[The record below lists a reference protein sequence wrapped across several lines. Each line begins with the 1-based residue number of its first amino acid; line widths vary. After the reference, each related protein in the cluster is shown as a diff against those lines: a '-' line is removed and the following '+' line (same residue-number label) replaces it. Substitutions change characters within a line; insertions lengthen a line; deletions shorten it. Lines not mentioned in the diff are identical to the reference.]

1 MVIRDREISSDSTSY
16 VTEHVDQLPF
26 NTPEK
31 SDRYRTERYQ
41 GAIGLNWYTSDPTIQ
56 FLMRYHLTPDELAWL
71 EPHLV
76 DIGELMGGPVA
87 IRADQTD
94 KNPPRLERY
103 DRWGHEVSHVHIPES
118 AKQTKR
124 DIFERGM
131 GRAELRQEAQRAGV
145 RLGPASSAQS
155 YMLNQA
161 EVGMT
166 CALGADAG
174 MVGFLASRYAPPD
187 VREIVVSKLAS
198 GEWAGKTAQLLTE
211 RTGGSDL
218 AEIETTA
225 TPHGDAWLLNG
236 FKWFASNCDGEAYVV
251 LAKPEGA
258 PDNIKSTASFLVLKQ
273 RRDGSRNGVR
283 IRQLKDKLGTKAVA
297 SGEVEFVDAEAF
309 LMAGDP
315 QGEGHGDTRGAG
327 DGSSMSRMMMLTNAA
342 RYGIAMMGLGCAR
355 RALAE
360 SLCYTR
366 ARHAWG
372 HALIDQPLM
381 RRKLAE
387 MIVDVEAAQAMV
399 FDGGLEPNQRRNP
412 TAPRSLRL
420 GAPLTKL
427 RCARLGITSA
437 SDAIEIHGGNGYI
450 ETWPVARILRDAQ
463 VNTLWEGP
471 DNILCLDVRRGIE
484 REGADEPL
492 LERIREAI
500 GNGDDSDPTTR
511 LLAERADDLAG
522 AIAAWKHLDR
532 TTAEAR
538 LYPLAQFMIDVYSG
552 ALLCEQAGW
561 EREELGTDRKTLVAQ
576 LHADRYLTDRG
587 RLRGIDADPSM
598 AMARF
603 SELADGALVDNRS

>member
-1 MVIRDREISSDSTSY
+1 MTIQDRDIRSERY
-16 VTEHVDQLPF
+16 VTEHVDRLPF

-31 SDRYRTERYQ
+31 TDRYRTERYQ
-41 GAIGLNWYTSDPTIQ
+41 GATGLNWYTSDPTIQ
-56 FLMRYHLTPDELAWL
+56 FLMRYYLAPDEYAWC
-71 EPHLV
+71 EPHLA

-94 KNPPRLERY
+94 RNPPRLERY

-118 AKQTKR
+118 AKATKR
-124 DIFERGM
+124 DIFEHGL
-131 GRAELRQEAQRAGV
+131 GRAELRQQAQRANV
-145 RLGPASSAQS
+145 RLGPAQQAQS

-187 VREIVVSKLAS
+187 VAELVTTKLAS

-218 AEIETTA
+218 GQIETTA
-225 TPHGDAWLLNG
+225 TPDGDAWSLNG

-258 PDNIKSTASFLVLKQ
+258 PDGVKGTASFLVLKQ
-273 RRDGSRNGVR
+273 RRDGTRNGVR

-309 LMAGDP
+309 LMAPSGDASSA
-315 QGEGHGDTRGAG
+315 ESGAG
-327 DGSSMSRMMMLTNAA
+327 DGQSLSRMMMLTNAA
-342 RYGIAMMGLGCAR
+342 RYGIAMMGVGCAR

-360 SLCYTR
+360 SLCYAR

-372 HALIDQPLM
+372 KALIDQPLM

-387 MIVDVEAAQAMV
+387 MIVDVEAAQALV
-399 FDGGLEPNQRRNP
+399 FDGGMENNLRRDGSG
-412 TAPRSLRL
+412 PRALRL
-420 GAPLTKL
+420 GAPLAKL
-427 RCARLGITSA
+427 KAARLGITMA

-471 DNILCLDVRRGIE
+471 DNILCLDVRRGID
-484 REGADEPL
+484 REGADGPL
-492 LERIREAI
+492 LERINEAI
-500 GNGDDSDPTTR
+500 GNADASDPSTR
-511 LLAERADDLAG
+511 LLEERAGDLSD
-522 AIAAWKHLDR
+522 AIAAWKSLDGD
-532 TTAEAR
+532 TAEAK
-538 LYPLAQFMIDVYSG
+538 LFPLAHFMIDVFAG
-552 ALLCEQAGW
+552 ALLAEQAGF
-561 EREELGTDRKTLVAQ
+561 EKESLDGDRKSLVLA
-576 LHADRYLTDRG
+576 LYADRYLSDRG
-587 RLRGIDADPSM
+587 RLRGIDRGPSD

-603 SELADGALVDNRS
+603 DELHAGALVDARA

>member
-1 MVIRDREISSDSTSY
+1 MTIQDRDIRSTSY
-16 VTEHVDQLPF
+16 VTEHVDRLPF

-31 SDRYRTERYQ
+31 TDRYKTERYQ

-56 FLMRYHLTPDELAWL
+56 FLMRYFLTDDEYRWS

-76 DIGELMGGPVA
+76 DIGELMGGAVA
-87 IRADQTD
+87 TRADQTD

-103 DRWGHEVSHVHIPES
+103 DRWGHEISHVHIPES
-118 AKQTKR
+118 AKATKR
-124 DIFERGM
+124 DIFERGL
-131 GRAELRQEAQRAGV
+131 GRAELRQQAQRANV
-145 RLGPASSAQS
+145 RLGPAQQAQS

-187 VREIVVSKLAS
+187 IAELVTTKLAS

-218 AEIETTA
+218 GHIETTA
-225 TPHGDAWLLNG
+225 TPDGDAWRLNG

-258 PDNIKSTASFLVLKQ
+258 PDSVKGTASFLVLKQ

-309 LMAGDP
+309 LMAGEP
-315 QGEGHGDTRGAG
+315 SSETAGGAG
-327 DGSSMSRMMMLTNAA
+327 DGQSLSRMMMLTNAA
-342 RYGIAMMGLGCAR
+342 RYGIAMMGVGCAR

-360 SLCYTR
+360 SLCYAR

-372 HALIDQPLM
+372 EALIDQPLM
-381 RRKLAE
+381 RRKLTE
-387 MIVDVEAAQAMV
+387 MIVDVEAAQALV
-399 FDGGLEPNQRRNP
+399 FDGGMEINRRRDGSG
-412 TAPRSLRL
+412 PRHLRL
-420 GAPLTKL
+420 GAPLAKL
-427 RCARLGITSA
+427 KAARLGITMA

-484 REGADEPL
+484 REDGDVGL

-500 GNGDDSDPTTR
+500 GNGDQTDASVR
-511 LLAERADDLAG
+511 LLEQRADDLSD
-522 AIAAWKHLDR
+522 AISAWKSLDR

-538 LYPLAQFMIDVYSG
+538 LFPLAQFMIDVYAG
-552 ALLCEQAGW
+552 ALLAEQAGF
-561 EREELGTDRKTLVAQ
+561 EKDELADDRKSVVLSAY
-576 LHADRYLTDRG
+576 ADRYLADRG
-587 RLRGIDADPSM
+587 RLRGIDADVSRW
-598 AMARF
+598 ATRF
-603 SELADGALVDNRS
+603 HELHAGALVDDRV

>member
-1 MVIRDREISSDSTSY
+1 MTIQDRDIRSDSY
-16 VTEHVDQLPF
+16 VTEHVDRLPF

-31 SDRYRTERYQ
+31 TDRYKTERYQ
-41 GAIGLNWYTSDPTIQ
+41 GATGLNWYTADPTVQ
-56 FLMRYHLTPDELAWL
+56 FLMRYYLNDDEYSWC
-71 EPHLV
+71 EPHLLDV
-76 DIGELMGGPVA
+76 GELMGGPVA

-94 KNPPRLERY
+94 KHPPRLERY
-103 DRWGHEVSHVHIPES
+103 DRWGHEISRVHIPES
-118 AKQTKR
+118 AKATKR
-124 DIFERGM
+124 DIFERGL
-131 GRAELRQEAQRAGV
+131 GRAELRQQAQRAGV
-145 RLGPASSAQS
+145 RLGPAQQAQS

-187 VREIVVSKLAS
+187 VAELVTTKLAS
-198 GEWAGKTAQLLTE
+198 GDWVGKTAQLLTE

-218 AEIETTA
+218 GQIETTA
-225 TPHGDAWLLNG
+225 TPNGDAWLLNG

-258 PDNIKSTASFLVLKQ
+258 PDGVKGTASFLVLKQ

-309 LMAGDP
+309 LMAPSGDASAS
-315 QGEGHGDTRGAG
+315 ESAS
-327 DGSSMSRMMMLTNAA
+327 DGQSLSRMMMLTNAA
-342 RYGIAMMGLGCAR
+342 RYGIAMMGVGCAR

-360 SLCYTR
+360 SLCYAR

-372 HALIDQPLM
+372 KALIDQPLM

-387 MIVDVEAAQAMV
+387 MIVDVEAAQALV
-399 FDGGLEPNQRRNP
+399 FDGGMETNRRRDGSGHR
-412 TAPRSLRL
+412 ALRL
-420 GAPLTKL
+420 GAPLAKL
-427 RCARLGITSA
+427 KAARLGITMA

-484 REGADEPL
+484 REGADGPL
-492 LERIREAI
+492 LERVREAI
-500 GNGDDSDPTTR
+500 GNGDASDPSVR
-511 LLAERADDLAG
+511 LLEQRADDLTD
-522 AIAAWKHLDR
+522 AIAAWKALDADV
-532 TTAEAR
+532 AEAR
-538 LYPLAQFMIDVYSG
+538 LFPLAQFMIDVYAG
-552 ALLCEQAGW
+552 ALLAEQAGF
-561 EREELGTDRKTLVAQ
+561 EKDELAGDRKSVVLSAY
-576 LHADRYLTDRG
+576 ADRYLADRG
-587 RLRGIDADPSM
+587 RLRGIDGDASA
-598 AMARF
+598 AMTRF
-603 SELADGALVDNRS
+603 DELQEGALVDERV

>member
-1 MVIRDREISSDSTSY
+1 MVIRDREMRTDSESY
-16 VTEHVDQLPF
+16 ITEHVDRLGF

-41 GAIGLNWYTSDPTIQ
+41 GAVGLNWYSCDPTIQ
-56 FLMRYHLTPDELAWL
+56 FLMRYHLTSDELAWL
-71 EPHLV
+71 EPHLTDV
-76 DIGELMGGPVA
+76 GELMGGPVA
-87 IRADQTD
+87 VRAEQTD
-94 KNPPRLERY
+94 KDPPRLERY

-118 AKQTKR
+118 AQATKR
-124 DIFERGM
+124 DIFERGI
-131 GRAELRQEAQRAGV
+131 GRAEMRQDAQRAGV

-187 VREIVVSKLAS
+187 VRDVVMTKLAS

-218 AEIETTA
+218 AAIETTA
-225 TPHGDAWLLNG
+225 TPHGDAWVLNG

-258 PDNIKSTASFLVLKQ
+258 PDGIKGTASFLVLRQ
-273 RRDGSRNGVR
+273 RRDGTRNGIR

-297 SGEVEFVDAEAF
+297 SGEVEFCDAEAF
-309 LMAGDP
+309 LMAGESRD
-315 QGEGHGDTRGAG
+315 GDEEAAG
-327 DGSSMSRMMMLTNAA
+327 DGRSMSRMMMLTNAA

-360 SLCYTR
+360 SLCYAR
-366 ARHAWG
+366 ARHSWG
-372 HALIDQPLM
+372 RALIDQPLM

-387 MIVDVEAAQAMV
+387 MIVDVEAAQALV
-399 FDGGLEPNQRRNP
+399 FDGGLEPNNRRDPSGQR
-412 TAPRSLRL
+412 ALRL
-420 GAPLTKL
+420 GAPLAKL
-427 RCARLGITSA
+427 RAARLGITSA
-437 SDAIEIHGGNGYI
+437 SDAIEVHGGNGYI

-484 REGADEPL
+484 REGADVPL
-492 LERIREAI
+492 LERIREAVGN
-500 GNGDDSDPTTR
+500 GNGDATADLVSK
-511 LLAERADDLAG
+511 RADDLAD
-522 AIAAWKHLDR
+522 ALEAWKRLDR
-532 TTAEAR
+532 ETGEAR
-538 LYPLAQFMIDVYSG
+538 LYPLAQFMVDVYSG
-552 ALLCEQAGW
+552 ALLVEQAGW
-561 EREELGTDRKTLVAQ
+561 EAAELGTDRKALVAQ
-576 LHADRYLTDRG
+576 SYAERYLADRG
-587 RLRGIDADPSM
+587 RLRGIDADSNGSF
-598 AMARF
+598 ARF
-603 SELADGALVDNRS
+603 DELANGALVDDRSA